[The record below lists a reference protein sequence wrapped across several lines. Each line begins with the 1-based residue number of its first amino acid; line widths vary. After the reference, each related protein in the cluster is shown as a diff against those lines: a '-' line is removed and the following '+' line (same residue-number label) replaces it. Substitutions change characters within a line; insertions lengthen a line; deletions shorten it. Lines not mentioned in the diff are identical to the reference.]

1 MKAVRDIT
9 ITHFAVHSKV
19 GPSEPA
25 MEIEVYTKADT
36 FVGSEYTETDWDKI
50 CCNRPIPSAGLAK
63 RTIIPSDAFFES
75 VEIAAG
81 QTQAFYITAKE
92 PVIRYSKSQG
102 AVGDIMS
109 GNLDVQVLTGGGVGY
124 YPFGQQA
131 PNRDFN
137 GVVFYD
143 TIDTVRSKDS
153 SNFVLPTY
161 APNSL
166 PLPEPTLSPGSA
178 SSSSTTSGTTPSAT
192 PPSPST
198 LQTSSFAGNI
208 GSFGIFFDL
217 MPLKEMEL
225 KSLSFH
231 TDLTALT
238 QVQVYFRRGTYV
250 GHERDASAWQLIC
263 DTEVFGRGFMT
274 LTPISQYVFQSQD
287 LAAAE
292 RVAIY
297 VTLQTPNLRYS
308 KADLG
313 VTDGGT
319 NTDLHIYP
327 GSGVGGYPFG
337 TAVAPRLFD
346 GQLNYETK
354 VVPTMEPTPEPTVY
368 IPPDIAQ
375 NQQEVITTF
384 ASGNGGYGS
393 MFDVTAKLDRTL
405 VLKTLDIHT
414 DSLDDVDVQ
423 VFMVVGSYAPHSF
436 DAAAWTLIC
445 ETRVRGEGYF
455 ARTRLPE
462 EDFAKVAIPG
472 GETRGFYVSLR
483 SPSLRYS
490 EVTAVS
496 GRRRLQGEEELQVG
510 SVWSE
515 TRDVAIHVGA
525 GLALNEWSGLYEPRV
540 YNGALIYACVG
551 EQCEAEDDG
560 VVISTFANYTDKSSR
575 SMSPTPTPTSLP
587 SLSPSRPTPTSLPS
601 LSPSWLP
608 TAYPTLRPSI
618 RPTSAAPTAT
628 RDTGVLTTIRKGG
641 SGAFGNVFDVKVADG
656 IPGVEITSF
665 DIYTDILTSFEV
677 EVWRVV
683 GSALGAEFPS
693 SNWKMICKTNILGA
707 GPDKFTPLPPDDFE
721 AVQISKDAPF
731 MGFLIVATTPDIRY
745 TPDPSKDYGVLSSD
759 DYILV
764 RKGDGVASYPYRGT
778 VSGATTPHRQFN
790 GRVHCEYFCCL
801 AFPVLCLV

>member
-1 MKAVRDIT
+1 MKAVRDIAV
-9 ITHFAVHSKV
+9 THFAIHSKV

-25 MEIEVYTKADT
+25 MEIEVYTKSGT
-36 FVGSEYTETDWDKI
+36 FVGSEYTEADWTQI

-63 RTIIPSDAFFES
+63 RTIVPSDAFFES
-75 VEIAAG
+75 VEIGAG
-81 QTQAFYITAKE
+81 QTQAFYITAKM
-92 PVIRYSKSQG
+92 PVLRYSKSRG
-102 AVGDIMS
+102 SVGDIMS

-137 GVVFYD
+137 GVIFYD
-143 TIDTVRSKDS
+143 TIDIVRSKES

-161 APNSL
+161 SPNSL
-166 PLPEPTLSPGSA
+166 PLPEPTLSPGSTP
-178 SSSSTTSGTTPSAT
+178 SSSTTSGTTPSTT

-198 LQTSSFAGNI
+198 LQTSSFAGNV
-208 GSFGIFFDL
+208 GSYGIFFDL
-217 MPLKEMEL
+217 MPLKAMEL

-231 TDLTALT
+231 TDLTSLT
-238 QVQVYFRRGTYV
+238 QVQVWFRRGSYV
-250 GHERDASAWQLIC
+250 GYERDASAWQLIC
-263 DTEVFGRGFMT
+263 DTEVFGRGFMA
-274 LTPISQYVFQSQD
+274 LTPISQYVFQTQI

-292 RVAIY
+292 RVAVY

-337 TAVAPRLFD
+337 TTVAPRLFD
-346 GQLNYETK
+346 GQLNYETIP
-354 VVPTMEPTPEPTVY
+354 VPTSEPTPEPTVY

-393 MFDVTAKLDRTL
+393 MFDVTAKPDRTL

-414 DSLDDVDVQ
+414 DSMDEVDVE

-445 ETRVRGEGYF
+445 KTRVRGEGYF

-462 EDFAKVAIPG
+462 VDFAKVAIPG

-496 GRRRLQGEEELQVG
+496 GRRRLQGEEELKVG

-515 TRDVAIHVGA
+515 TRDVAVHVGA
-525 GLALNEWSGLYEPRV
+525 GLALDEWSGLFEPRV
-540 YNGALIYACVG
+540 YNGALVYACVG
-551 EQCEAEDDG
+551 EECEAEDDG
-560 VVISTFANYTDKSSR
+560 VVISTFTNYTEQSSR
-575 SMSPTPTPTSLP
+575 SISPAPTVLP
-587 SLSPSRPTPTSLPS
+587 SPAPSRR
-601 LSPSWLP
+601 P
-608 TAYPTLRPSI
+608 TAYPTPRPSN

-628 RDTGVLTTIRKGG
+628 RDTGVLTTIREGG
-641 SGAFGNVFDVKVADG
+641 SGAYGNIFDIKITDG

-665 DIYTDILTSFEV
+665 DVYTDIFTSLEV
-677 EVWRVV
+677 EVWSIV

-693 SNWKMICKTNILGA
+693 SSWKRLGKTTVSGA
-707 GPDKFTPLPPDDFE
+707 GPDQFTPLQPDDFE
-721 AVQISKDAPF
+721 AVQLSEHAPF
-731 MGFLIVATTPDIRY
+731 MGFLIVAKSPDIRY
-745 TPDPSKDYGVLSSD
+745 TPDPAKDYGVLASD
-759 DYILV
+759 DYIMV

-790 GRVHCEYFCCL
+790 GRVHCEYFFL
-801 AFPVLCLV
+801 FLLFLWIAR

>member
-1 MKAVRDIT
+1 MKAVKDIT
-9 ITHFAVHSKV
+9 VTHFAVHSKV
-19 GPSEPA
+19 GPTEPA

-50 CCNRPIPSAGLAK
+50 CCNRPILSASLAK

-75 VEIAAG
+75 VDIAAG

-92 PVIRYSKSQG
+92 PVLRYSKGQRSI
-102 AVGDIMS
+102 GDIMS
-109 GNLDVQVLTGGGVGY
+109 GNLDVQVLTGGGVGF
-124 YPFGQQA
+124 YPFGQA

-143 TIDTVRSKDS
+143 TIDIVRSKES

-161 APNSL
+161 SPNSL
-166 PLPEPTLSPGSA
+166 PLPEPTLSPGS
-178 SSSSTTSGTTPSAT
+178 SSSTTSGTTPST
-192 PPSPST
+192 SPPSPST
-198 LQTSSFAGNI
+198 LQTSSFAGNV
-208 GSFGIFFDL
+208 GSYGIFFDL

-231 TDLTALT
+231 TDLTSLT
-238 QVQVYFRRGTYV
+238 QVQVRFRRGTYV
-250 GHERDASAWQLIC
+250 GYERDASAWQLIC
-263 DTEVFGRGFMT
+263 DTEVFGRGFMS
-274 LTPISQYVFQSQD
+274 LTPISQYVFQSQY

-292 RVAIY
+292 RVAVY

-319 NTDLHIYP
+319 NADLHIYP

-337 TAVAPRLFD
+337 TTIAPRLFD
-346 GQLNYETK
+346 GQLNYETI
-354 VVPTMEPTPEPTVY
+354 VVPTAKPTPEPTVY

-393 MFDVTAKLDRTL
+393 MFDVTAKPDRTL

-414 DSLDDVDVQ
+414 DSLDEVDVQ
-423 VFMVVGSYAPHSF
+423 VFMVLGSYAPYSF

-445 ETRVRGEGYF
+445 ETKVRGEGYF

-496 GRRRLQGEEELQVG
+496 GRRRLQGKEDLQVG

-515 TRDVAIHVGA
+515 TRDVAVHVGA
-525 GLALNEWSGLYEPRV
+525 GLALDEWSGLYEPRV
-540 YNGALIYACVG
+540 YNGALVYACVG

-560 VVISTFANYTDKSSR
+560 VVISTFANYTDQSSR
-575 SMSPTPTPTSLP
+575 SVSPTPTALP
-587 SLSPSRPTPTSLPS
+587 SPSPSRR
-601 LSPSWLP
+601 P
-608 TAYPTLRPSI
+608 TAYPTLRPSNP
-618 RPTSAAPTAT
+618 PTSAAPTVT
-628 RDTGVLTTIRKGG
+628 RDTGVLTTIREGG
-641 SGAFGNVFDVKVADG
+641 SGAFGNVFDVKIADG
-656 IPGVEITSF
+656 IPGVEISSF
-665 DIYTDILTSFEV
+665 DIYTDRTISLDV
-677 EVWRVV
+677 EVWNIA

-693 SNWKMICKTNILGA
+693 SEWVMICKTTVFGA
-707 GPDKFTPLPPDDFE
+707 GSDEFTPLPLYDFKP
-721 AVQISKDAPF
+721 VQISEHVPV

-745 TPDPSKDYGVLSSD
+745 TSDPSKDYGVLSSD
-759 DYILV
+759 EYILV
-764 RKGDGVASYPYRGT
+764 RKGDGAASYPYRGT
-778 VSGATTPHRQFN
+778 VSGATTPHRLFN
-790 GRVHCEYFCCL
+790 GRVHCEYFL
-801 AFPVLCLV
+801 AVLL